1 MGVGIVRLIERMER
15 TKRLRERSASVSLE
29 RLIDS
34 EQKSYLVKFRRCF
47 YGENVPL
54 FVVLGNWTDE
64 GLKNAKDAPGRIRDT
79 RDAVA
84 KAGGKMQLY
93 YTLGEYDFIM
103 VLEVPDDKA
112 IMKILLW
119 LGGKGNVRTK
129 TLKAWT
135 EDEAAKVISDLKQF

>member
-1 MGVGIVRLIERMER
+1 LANIAPKILSYQA
-15 TKRLRERSASVSLE
+15 TNRS
-29 RLIDS
+29 I
-34 EQKSYLVKFRRCF
+34 
-47 YGENVPL
+47 GESMPV

-64 GLKNAKDAPGRIRDT
+64 GIKNVKDAPSRIEDT
-79 RDAVA
+79 HDAVA

-93 YTLGEYDFIM
+93 YTLGECDFIM

-119 LGGKGNVRTK
+119 LGSKGNVRTK

-135 EDEAAKVISDLKQF
+135 EAEAAKEISEIH